1 MGDDTS
7 TATGKLML
15 NVIGSVAQFE
25 REMILERQREGIAKA
40 AAAGKYK
47 GKKRA
52 FSDKRLQELQAEGL
66 NVAQIAKR
74 LGVTRQAVYKRMQEA
89 A

>member
-1 MGDDTS
+1 MKG
-7 TATGKLML
+7 G
-15 NVIGSVAQFE
+15 FE
-25 REMILERQREGIAKA
+25 MVEVLPVVMNFPWRQREGIAKA
-40 AAAGKYK
+40 AAAGKFK

-74 LGVTRQAVYKRMQEA
+74 LEVTRQAVYKRIA
-89 A
+89 YGG